1 MGILELTLGA
11 VVAGFFT
18 VFGWNYG
25 NIVWDKYVEP
35 EHKIEQPAVQDERT
49 TKEKN
54 VD

>member
-35 EHKIEQPAVQDERT
+35 PAVEQPAAQNEHD
-49 TKEKN
+49 KK
-54 VD
+54 

>member
-25 NIVWDKYVEP
+25 NIVWDKYIEP
-35 EHKIEQPAVQDERT
+35 EHKIEAVHDER